1 MQLPCLH
8 RRITA
13 AAVASFLDHGA
24 PIGMVAW
31 TGVCVL
37 VLVAPFEALQPLVR
51 LPGQSLTIVELALLS
66 VLAAWLAAAL
76 WLRQRPPLRTPLTLP
91 WVMVLVTSA
100 IAAAFAPTNRT
111 NAFHM
116 VARFGLAFGVF
127 LVTVSGVSTPDRL
140 RRVVV
145 SAAVVGVAI
154 SALVVLEF
162 LGIGFVLR
170 LLRTFRPG
178 IAVVGSQVRAAGPFQ
193 YPTIASMYLEIVF
206 AFTLGLLPVAVLEER
221 WWASAALA
229 GVIAVIAEGIVLTFT
244 RAGLLTMGAA
254 VLVVGTLSV
263 RRSGF
268 GKATLAIAFV
278 GLVVA
283 VEIFTSRSADV
294 LRLRMTTESQD
305 NWYQSEIEA
314 PLHVAMRTGA
324 VTTVPVTVTNTGLV
338 TWDPAAAHPFR
349 FSYHW
354 LREDGVR
361 IAEWEGMRTSLPS
374 AVPPGATVQ
383 LRAAVRAPGEA
394 GRFRLMWDVE
404 QEDQLWFS
412 SEPKAV
418 LVETGASVDGPLVSL
433 LPASAIQFIPHQKA
447 RPGRAVLWRAAL
459 RMFAAHPVTGV
470 GPDNF
475 RLEYGD
481 YAGIANA
488 DSRVHSNNMY
498 LEVIAGTGVLGGLAF
513 LWLLWRA
520 SGRILALCV
529 RRDLALGAGVAAA
542 GIAIA
547 AHGIVDAF
555 LGFTATYILIAITLG
570 LAVASSS
577 MEEAHAHRV

>member
-1 MQLPCLH
+1 
-8 RRITA
+8 
-13 AAVASFLDHGA
+13 
-24 PIGMVAW
+24 MVAW

-66 VLAAWLAAAL
+66 VLAAWLVAAL
-76 WLRQRPPLRTPLTLP
+76 WFRQRPPLRTPLTLP
-91 WVMVLVTSA
+91 WVTVLVTSA
-100 IAAAFAPTNRT
+100 IAAALAPADRT

-154 SALVVLEF
+154 SVLVVLEF
-162 LGIGFVLR
+162 LGNGVVLR
-170 LLRTFRPG
+170 LLRMFRPG

-206 AFTLGLLPVAVLEER
+206 AFTLGLLPVAVIEER
-221 WWASAALA
+221 WWAAGALVA
-229 GVIAVIAEGIVLTFT
+229 VIAVIAEGIVLTFT
-244 RAGLLTMGAA
+244 RAGLLTMGSA
-254 VLVVGTLSV
+254 VFVVGAASF
-263 RRSGF
+263 RRSGLDK
-268 GKATLAIAFV
+268 GTLAIALV

-283 VEIFTSRSADV
+283 VEIFTSRSADM

-305 NWYQSEIEA
+305 DWYQAEIDA
-314 PLHVAMRTGA
+314 PLDVSLKTGA
-324 VTTVPVTVTNTGLV
+324 VTTVPIRVTNTGLV
-338 TWDPAAAHPFR
+338 TWDPAADHPFR

-354 LREDGVR
+354 LHEDGVR
-361 IAEWEGMRTSLPS
+361 VVEWEGMRTVLPS
-374 AVPPGATVQ
+374 VVPPGATVQ
-383 LRAAVRAPGEA
+383 LRASVRAPGEP
-394 GRFRLMWDVE
+394 GRFRLLWDVE
-404 QEDQLWFS
+404 QHDQLWFS

-418 LVETGASVDGPLVSL
+418 LVETGASVQGPLVAV
-433 LPASAIQFIPHQKA
+433 LPVSAIQFIPHQKA
-447 RPGRAVLWRAAL
+447 RPGRAVLWRAAI
-459 RMFAAHPVTGV
+459 RMIAAHPMTGV

-481 YAGIANA
+481 YAGIANF

-498 LEVIAGTGVLGGLAF
+498 LEVIAGTGVVGGLAF
-513 LWLLWRA
+513 LWLMWRA
-520 SGRILALCV
+520 SGRILALCL

-577 MEEAHAHRV
+577 MGEAHAHRV

>member
-1 MQLPCLH
+1 
-8 RRITA
+8 
-13 AAVASFLDHGA
+13 
-24 PIGMVAW
+24 MVAW

-51 LPGQSLTIVELALLS
+51 LPGQSLSIVEFALLA
-66 VLAAWLAAAL
+66 VLAAWVAAAF
-76 WLRQRPPLRTPLTLP
+76 WFQQRPPLRTPLTLP
-91 WVMVLVTSA
+91 WVTVLVTSA
-100 IAAAFAPTNRT
+100 IAAALAPADRM

-116 VARFGLAFGVF
+116 VARFGLGFGVF

-140 RRVVV
+140 RRVVI
-145 SAAVVGVAI
+145 SAAAVGVVI
-154 SALVVLEF
+154 SVLVVFEF
-162 LGIGFVLR
+162 LGNGFVLR
-170 LLRTFRPG
+170 ILRTFRPG

-206 AFTLGLLPVAVLEER
+206 AFTLGLLPVAVVEKR
-221 WWASAALA
+221 WWAVAALV
-229 GVIAVIAEGIVLTFT
+229 GVLGVIAEGIVLTFT
-244 RAGLLTMGAA
+244 RAGLLTMGGAI
-254 VLVVGTLSV
+254 LVVAIAGY
-263 RRSGF
+263 RRGGF
-268 GKATLAIAFV
+268 DRATLAVVLV

-283 VEIFTSRSADV
+283 VEIFTSRSADM

-305 NWYQSEIEA
+305 DWYHAEIDA
-314 PLHVAMRTGA
+314 PLNVSLKTGS
-324 VTTVPVTVTNTGLV
+324 VTTVPINVTNTGLV
-338 TWDPAAAHPFR
+338 TWDPAAEHPFR

-361 IAEWEGMRTSLPS
+361 VAEWEGMRTLLPS
-374 AVPPGATVQ
+374 AVPPGGTVQ
-383 LRAAVRAPGEA
+383 LGASVRAPGEP
-394 GRFRLMWDVE
+394 GRFRLLWDVE
-404 QEDQLWFS
+404 QQDQLWFS

-418 LVETGASVDGPLVSL
+418 LVETGASVEGPLVTL
-433 LPASAIQFIPHQKA
+433 LPVSQIQFIPHQNA

-459 RMFAAHPVTGV
+459 RMIAAHPLTGV

-498 LEVIAGTGVLGGLAF
+498 LEVLAGTGILGGLAF
-513 LWLLWRA
+513 LWLAWGA
-520 SGRILALCV
+520 SGRILALCL

-542 GIAIA
+542 GLAIA

-570 LAVASSS
+570 LAVASGS
-577 MEEAHAHRV
+577 MGEAHAHRV